1 MAYTI
6 LTKKFSGSTF
16 RLSLTTDGS
25 AYLLCRPIFAT
36 KVHEVTAKAIAEC
49 GFDSSLASRLIVER
63 LLEASVSGWSG
74 LNDINGDQIEYS
86 PEMLREVCE
95 ADPEFAM
102 AQVER
107 IRRIAREAR
116 LEEEK
121 N

>member
-6 LTKKFSGSTF
+6 LTKQFSASTF
-16 RLSLTTDGS
+16 RLPLTADGS
-25 AYLLCRPIFAT
+25 AYLLCKPIFAT
-36 KVHEVTAKAIAEC
+36 KVHDITAKAIAEC
-49 GFDSSLASRLIVER
+49 GFDSNIASRLIVER

-74 LNDINGDQIEYS
+74 LNDINGDKIEYS
-86 PEMLREVCE
+86 TEMIREICE